1 MKLITLSNISSSTDE
16 HGHSTGGD
24 VVLGAGVELDIPDV
38 VWFDESPHITLAI
51 NGEVIKAS
59 KSCFKAV

>member
-16 HGHSTGGD
+16 HGHSTGRD
-24 VVLGAGVELDIPDV
+24 VVLGAGVEIDIPDA
-38 VWFDESPHITLAI
+38 VWFDENARITLAI
-51 NGEVIKAS
+51 NGEVIRAS